1 MAPLFA
7 GTQPGIAR
15 KQKLPMNDKKKKTS
29 DSPTT
34 LMEGVGRMF
43 AVIMLLLRGLAIL
56 VICWFLYRYIE
67 PLLQ

>member
-1 MAPLFA
+1 
-7 GTQPGIAR
+7 
-15 KQKLPMNDKKKKTS
+15 MNDKKKKTS

-56 VICWFLYRYIE
+56 VICWFLYRFIE

>member
-1 MAPLFA
+1 
-7 GTQPGIAR
+7 
-15 KQKLPMNDKKKKTS
+15 MNDKKKKTS
-29 DSPTT
+29 DSSTT